1 MKGLLVC
8 DDPTAPQAM
17 PAVTHWLRNAHAAR
31 SIVEVTRP
39 GLSGGEKVQAL
50 VEQNVL
56 VQLQH
61 LRTHPSVA
69 ARLAERSLN
78 LHGWVYD
85 IESGQVRRYD
95 DQGGLVPVQGAAI
108 DASERM
114 QTQA

>member
-1 MKGLLVC
+1 
-8 DDPTAPQAM
+8 
-17 PAVTHWLRNAHAAR
+17 
-31 SIVEVTRP
+31 
-39 GLSGGEKVQAL
+39 
-50 VEQNVL
+50 
-56 VQLQH
+56 
-61 LRTHPSVA
+61 VA